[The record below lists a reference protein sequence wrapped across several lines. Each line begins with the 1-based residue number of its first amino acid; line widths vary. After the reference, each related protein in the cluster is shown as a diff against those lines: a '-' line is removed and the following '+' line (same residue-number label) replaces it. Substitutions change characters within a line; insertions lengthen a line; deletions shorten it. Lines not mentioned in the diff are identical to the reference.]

1 MRTKGGMHHD
11 PILMRVYLV
20 YDATYRARIVII
32 DAINPTQLAWSLIIA
47 PCNVAIRFVHP
58 HTRENLSAINIAGEV
73 EKAERLA
80 NYGFWSRH
88 MILERNESVQSQLID
103 IIRLID
109 IQI

>member
-1 MRTKGGMHHD
+1 
-11 PILMRVYLV
+11 MRVYQA

-47 PCNVAIRFVHP
+47 PCNVAIRFVHL
-58 HTRENLSAINIAGEV
+58 HTGENLSAINIAGE
-73 EKAERLA
+73 AERLA

-88 MILERNESVQSQLID
+88 MILERNESVQNQLID

-109 IQI
+109 IKYI